1 MLGSWELGDSVRG
14 IQSPPVNE
22 LELTIVLLVVVLIM
36 LLRKPVLAQLW
47 IAEPLVQW
55 WSPE

>member
-1 MLGSWELGDSVRG
+1 MLGPWELGDSVRG

-22 LELTIVLLVVVLIM
+22 LELTIVLLLVLIM

>member
-14 IQSPPVNE
+14 IQSPLVNE
-22 LELTIVLLVVVLIM
+22 LELTIVLLLVLIM
-36 LLRKPVLAQLW
+36 LLRKSVLAQLW
-47 IAEPLVQW
+47 IAEPLLQW